1 MLKSM
6 YAVSQNDSQTVV
18 SAFLHLNDENDLEGL
33 EANGVVI
40 NAQYGTIL
48 SVRIPADN
56 LEAVSQLPSVK
67 YVEIGRPVRKLM
79 NNVRSAD
86 FTNVDALHAGTGL
99 SQAYTGK
106 GVVVGIIDGGLQYN
120 HINFYDP
127 ESQEL

>member
-1 MLKSM
+1 MKKVLLSFCLLAAFCQQGLNAEIKMSPSTQNFLHCYETTAPAQRSMLKSM

-56 LEAVSQLPSVK
+56 LS
-67 YVEIGRPVRKLM
+67 R
-79 NNVRSAD
+79 
-86 FTNVDALHAGTGL
+86 
-99 SQAYTGK
+99 
-106 GVVVGIIDGGLQYN
+106 
-120 HINFYDP
+120 
-127 ESQEL
+127 